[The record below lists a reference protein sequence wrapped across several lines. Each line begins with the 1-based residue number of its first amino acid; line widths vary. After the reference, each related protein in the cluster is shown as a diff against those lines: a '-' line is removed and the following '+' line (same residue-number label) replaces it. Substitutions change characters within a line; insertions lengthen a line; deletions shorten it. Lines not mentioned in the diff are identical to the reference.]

1 VGRLSA
7 LARLSS
13 GLVALTCLILL
24 GLDLLGFIPKPENEL
39 LQSRIRISETL
50 ATEATAAAGRNELAQ
65 IRTVLRGAVQ
75 RNDDII
81 SAGLRAS
88 DDRLLISAGEHRAHW
103 RPESTDRST
112 LTHVQVAVL
121 RHAKPWATIE
131 IRFEDPPET
140 TFLTALWN
148 RPLVRLLL
156 LIASTGF
163 VAYLFYLKR
172 TLRHLDPSA
181 VVPARV
187 RAVLD
192 VMAEGILL
200 IDQNEE
206 IVLAN
211 RAFGERI
218 GRPPDALIGVKASSL
233 GWRQR
238 DDSNLQP
245 SLPWVEV
252 IQDSR
257 PSTAVPLLLQSELG
271 LWEFTVNASPV
282 LDGWGRAKGAIATFN
297 DVTDLEQKRR
307 ELEEILAELEK
318 SRDEVS
324 MQNEELRSLA
334 TSDPLTGVSNRR
346 TFMERFEAQF
356 SAAKREGISLCC
368 VMADIDHF
376 KHVNDVHGHLVGDE
390 VIRQVAE
397 ALAAEIRS
405 TDAVCRYGGE
415 EFCILLPAVSIDGA
429 VRAAERARKKMESPG
444 FARVPITV
452 SFGVASISDG
462 AVRVSELIDQ
472 ADQALYASKQGGRNR
487 VTRWDERGE
496 ILG

>member
-1 VGRLSA
+1 
-7 LARLSS
+7 
-13 GLVALTCLILL
+13 
-24 GLDLLGFIPKPENEL
+24 
-39 LQSRIRISETL
+39 
-50 ATEATAAAGRNELAQ
+50 
-65 IRTVLRGAVQ
+65 
-75 RNDDII
+75 
-81 SAGLRAS
+81 
-88 DDRLLISAGEHRAHW
+88 
-103 RPESTDRST
+103 
-112 LTHVQVAVL
+112 
-121 RHAKPWATIE
+121 
-131 IRFEDPPET
+131 
-140 TFLTALWN
+140 
-148 RPLVRLLL
+148 
-156 LIASTGF
+156 
-163 VAYLFYLKR
+163 
-172 TLRHLDPSA
+172 
-181 VVPARV
+181 V

-211 RAFGERI
+211 QAFGERI
-218 GRPPDALIGVKASSL
+218 GRPADSLIGTRASTL
-233 GWRQR
+233 DWRLKEDPELPR
-238 DDSNLQP
+238 

-257 PSTAVPLLLQSELG
+257 PCISTPLMLQSETG

-307 ELEEILAELEK
+307 ELEEVLAELEK

-376 KHVNDVHGHLVGDE
+376 KRVNDEHGHVVGDE

-415 EFCILLPAVSIDGA
+415 EFCMLLPAVPIEGA

-472 ADQALYASKQGGRNR
+472 ADQALYASKQAGRNR
-487 VTRWDERGE
+487 VTRWDARDEVVG
-496 ILG
+496 

>member
-1 VGRLSA
+1 M
-7 LARLSS
+7 
-13 GLVALTCLILL
+13 GLVAVTCLILL
-24 GLDLLGFIPKPENEL
+24 GLDLLGFIPKPQNEL
-39 LQSRIRISETL
+39 LQSRIRRCESL
-50 ATEATAAAGRNELAQ
+50 ATQATAAAGRNELAQ
-65 IRTVLRGAVQ
+65 IRTALGTAVQ
-75 RNDDII
+75 RNEDML
-81 SAGLRAS
+81 SAGLRAP
-88 DDRLLISAGEHRAHW
+88 DGHLLVVAGDHRAHW

-121 RHAKPWATIE
+121 RHGKSWGTIE
-131 IRFEDPPET
+131 IRFEDPPAT
-140 TFLTALWN
+140 TFLTALWD

-156 LIASTGF
+156 LVATVGF
-163 VAYLFYLKR
+163 VAYLLYLKR

-200 IDQNEE
+200 IDQNDEV
-206 IVLAN
+206 VLAN

-218 GRPPDALIGVKASSL
+218 GRSPDSLIGVKASTL
-233 GWRQR
+233 GWRQQDASELPR
-238 DDSNLQP
+238 A
-245 SLPWVEV
+245 LPWVEV

-257 PSTAVPLLLQSELG
+257 ASMSIPLLLQSESG
-271 LWEFTVNASPV
+271 LREFTVNASPV

-307 ELEEILAELEK
+307 ELEEVLAELEK
-318 SRDEVS
+318 SRDEVGL
-324 MQNEELRSLA
+324 QNEELRTLA

-376 KHVNDVHGHLVGDE
+376 KRVNDEHGHLVGDE

-397 ALAAEIRS
+397 ALAAEMRS

-429 VRAAERARKKMESPG
+429 VRAAERARKKMQAPG
-444 FARVPITV
+444 FTRVPITV

-462 AVRVSELIDQ
+462 ARGVSEMIDQ
-472 ADQALYASKQGGRNR
+472 ADQALYASKQAGRNR
-487 VTRWDERGE
+487 VTHWDEQDG
-496 ILG
+496 LVS